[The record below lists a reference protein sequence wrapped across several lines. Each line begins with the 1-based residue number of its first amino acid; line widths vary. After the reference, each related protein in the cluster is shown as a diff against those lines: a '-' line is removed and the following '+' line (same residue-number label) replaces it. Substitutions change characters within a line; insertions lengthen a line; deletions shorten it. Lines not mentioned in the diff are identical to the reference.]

1 MFGTRE
7 YWDEDKKAA
16 VMKTKAELKEFRK
29 FHEDMLARTFHF
41 PSVESYLID
50 LFLVEDEVNAKA
62 DEVELQG
69 KDGKKGMLIC

>member
-41 PSVESYLID
+41 PSV
-50 LFLVEDEVNAKA
+50 
-62 DEVELQG
+62 
-69 KDGKKGMLIC
+69 